1 MLCLFFNLSGLSG
14 LSGASI
20 VVQDSDA
27 QNGCHL
33 HCTGERSRCYAWC
46 IVPEHSARLHAQ
58 AQFCPTG
65 EPRSFWTN
73 PTVKDELAE

>member
-27 QNGCHL
+27 QISCHL
-33 HCTGERSRCYAWC
+33 HCTGEKSRCYAWC
-46 IVPEHSARLHAQ
+46 IVPEHSKRVCMRKRNFVRQENQGLSGQ
-58 AQFCPTG
+58 ALQ
-65 EPRSFWTN
+65 
-73 PTVKDELAE
+73 